1 MGRFPWILSYL
12 SLHLQFTRLQVPPS
26 SSPDRPHLPMLPAPA
41 QHPAPSFSHFTLN
54 VAKWSPSP
62 TPAPQLAL
70 KGAGGVIITCSHLVP
85 SPIYSPRQFSALP
98 PPAISRGP
106 SLLFQGGRPLHSRP
120 PAAPSPPSLP
130 FSTSSLLPIG
140 SFGVLVPTHRT
151 ESLEVPRG
159 SHLRVS
165 LGTTGFVLCLHWS
178 PLLLPL
184 RDFSPCSGLAG
195 FGLSLKESCP
205 APLLE

>member
-1 MGRFPWILSYL
+1 
-12 SLHLQFTRLQVPPS
+12 
-26 SSPDRPHLPMLPAPA
+26 MLPAPA

-54 VAKWSPSP
+54 AAKRSPSP
-62 TPAPQLAL
+62 TPAPQIAL
-70 KGAGGVIITCSHLVP
+70 KGAGGVIITCPHLVP

-98 PPAISRGP
+98 PPAVSRGP
-106 SLLFQGGRPLHSRP
+106 SLLFQGGWPLHSRP
-120 PAAPSPPSLP
+120 PAAPSPPLLP
-130 FSTSSLLPIG
+130 LITSSLLPIG

-151 ESLEVPRG
+151 ESLEVPRE

-184 RDFSPCSGLAG
+184 RDFSPCFRPSWLWAQPEGILPGSSAGVRCSHHPSEHRRPCYLIIGLGLAR
-195 FGLSLKESCP
+195 SE
-205 APLLE
+205 